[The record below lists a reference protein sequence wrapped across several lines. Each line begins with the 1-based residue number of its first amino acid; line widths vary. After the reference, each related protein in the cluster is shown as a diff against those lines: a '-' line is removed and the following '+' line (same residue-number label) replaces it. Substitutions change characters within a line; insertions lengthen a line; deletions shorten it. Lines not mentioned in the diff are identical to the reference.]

1 MLSFCHI
8 LATDRLSVMM
18 MLPHYFGGFK
28 GDYALNSNDE
38 EAYTTLIGLRNM
50 LVVWRLAAS

>member
-8 LATDRLSVMM
+8 LATFRLSVMM
-18 MLPHYFGGFK
+18 MLRHTNRGAK
-28 GDYALNSNDE
+28 GEYALNISDE
-38 EAYTTLIGLRNM
+38 ETYTALIGLRNM